1 MREDQ
6 KYSVSIERK
15 KEIIENI
22 NKSLSFLKLKMILFI
37 AVDFVF
43 LLFFFYF
50 VSSFCEV
57 YQSTQTS
64 WISDAI
70 VSIIISFPIEIG
82 ISLAIT
88 IVYKLSLKYKWEI
101 FYKIAMFLV

>member
-6 KYSVSIERK
+6 NYKVSDERK
-15 KEIIENI
+15 KEIFESIE
-22 NKSLSFLKLKMILFI
+22 KSLKCLKIKMVIFI
-37 AVDFVF
+37 IVDFVI

-50 VSSFCEV
+50 VTSFCEV

-70 VSIIISFPIEIG
+70 VSIIISIPIEIG
-82 ISLAIT
+82 IALVIT
-88 IVYKLSLKYKWEI
+88 IVYKIALKYKCKL
-101 FYKIAMFLV
+101 FYKIAMMLC